1 MTAANDVELVRV
13 YITTDPG
20 TPQRIADQTVGDDQP
35 FAVVLE
41 AEAGQTLHQNGGPYG
56 FSMVARDLTDGTT
69 ITSATQNG
77 SFGDGN
83 WPNLKT
89 EFLFPNVPAQG
100 AGKRGH
106 VCEVIAVLTAG
117 SVNQNVDFARSD
129 PFIITK
135 P

>member
-13 YITTDPG
+13 YITTDPT
-20 TPQRIADQTVGDDQP
+20 TPQRIADQTARDDQP

-41 AEAGQTLHQNGGPYG
+41 AEAGQALHANGGPYT
-56 FSMVARDLTDGTT
+56 FSMVVRDLTDGTT
-69 ITSATQNG
+69 ITNATQNG

-83 WPNLKT
+83 WQFLKT
-89 EFLFPNVPAQG
+89 EFLFPNVPPPG
-100 AGKRGH
+100 TGKRGH

-117 SVNQNVDFARSD
+117 NVNQNVDFARSD